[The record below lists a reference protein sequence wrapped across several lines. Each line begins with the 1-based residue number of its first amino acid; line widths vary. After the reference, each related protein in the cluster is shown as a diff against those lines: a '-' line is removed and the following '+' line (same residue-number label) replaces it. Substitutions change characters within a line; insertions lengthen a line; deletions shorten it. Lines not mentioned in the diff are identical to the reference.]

1 MMEME
6 LKLHRLIIY
15 RNLIKDEIIQDVMK
29 LMKELKN
36 SKNMENLENLYYQI
50 YSKLVQNAERKQLHG
65 DLWQNY
71 LIELI
76 ARDENV
82 FSLRCEKGEGTL
94 NHSLKDFVLH
104 DIKILRKL
112 YQMDWQEIKKR
123 IGIQD
128 ELVFGDF
135 YPEGGSLNEFCF
147 EYHQRLRK
155 LGEAFQKEHSHTA
168 LLQHIMDYYADAGC
182 GDLSRYA
189 AFYWDNGLVGIP
201 DPDPIRLEDL
211 IGYEYQ
217 KEILIKN
224 TEAFVKGKKA
234 NNVLLYGEKGTG
246 KSSSVKA
253 LLNRYAKDGL
263 RMIELS
269 KGQLMDFYKIIQQI
283 RERGQRFIIFMDDLS
298 FEDFETEYK
307 YIKALIE
314 GGLQKKP
321 ENVLIY
327 VTSNRKHLVKES
339 WKDRESAEGE
349 VRITDSVQEK
359 LSLADR
365 FGIVITYLSPGQE
378 EYLKIVQELAKK
390 NGIDM
395 PAEELRKRALQWEMK
410 YHGRS
415 GRTAHQ
421 FINHLLGMM

>member
-1 MMEME
+1 LMEME
-6 LKLHRLIIY
+6 LNLHQLIVY
-15 RNLIKDEIIQDVMK
+15 RNLLKDEIIQGVIK
-29 LMKELKN
+29 LMKGLKDPQDR
-36 SKNMENLENLYYQI
+36 EYLENLYYDI
-50 YSKLVQNAERKQLHG
+50 YGKLVQNAERKQIRG
-65 DLWQNY
+65 DLWKNY
-71 LIELI
+71 LIELV

-94 NHSLKDFVLH
+94 QHSLKDFVLH
-104 DIKILRKL
+104 DIKILRRL
-112 YQMDWQEIKKR
+112 YQMDWQEIKRR

-128 ELVFGDF
+128 ELVIGDF
-135 YPEGGSLNEFCF
+135 YPEGVSLSEFCL
-147 EYHQRLRK
+147 EYYQRLKK
-155 LGEAFQKEHSHTA
+155 LGEAFQEENSLTA
-168 LLQHIMDYYADAGC
+168 LLQHIMNYYVNSGC
-182 GDLSRYA
+182 GDFARYA

-201 DPDPIRLEDL
+201 DPDPIQLEDL

-283 RERGQRFIIFMDDLS
+283 RDRGQRFIIFMDDLS

-327 VTSNRKHLVKES
+327 VTSNRKHLIRES

-349 VRITDSVQEK
+349 IRMTDSVQEK

-365 FGIVITYLSPGQE
+365 FGIVITYLSPAQE
-378 EYLKIVQELAKK
+378 EYLGIVQALAKK

-395 PAEELRKRALQWEMK
+395 PAEELRKRAIQWEMK

-415 GRTAHQ
+415 GRTAQQ
-421 FINHLLGMM
+421 FIDHLLGTM